1 MVFTCEHRY
10 LSRLDSG
17 FTIRKNPS
25 LVNFPAYRSSKT
37 LDTPM
42 KDQFKIKQE
51 LIQELDFLRQRI
63 AEFEKIE

>member
-1 MVFTCEHRY
+1 
-10 LSRLDSG
+10 
-17 FTIRKNPS
+17 
-25 LVNFPAYRSSKT
+25 
-37 LDTPM
+37 M